1 MKIKNAFLG
10 FLLLSGLLISSCDND
25 IELNAP
31 YKEIG
36 VIYGL
41 INPSDSIHYVRI
53 QKAYLGEGNALTMA
67 QVADSIY
74 YPDILDVQM
83 VRIKD
88 GSMLSS
94 FPLTR
99 FIGAD
104 KEEGVFASSPNVLYK
119 SNGETIFRD
128 SEYKIVVKNTQSGN
142 QFSAQTP
149 IVDSLRIIR
158 PSILSNN
165 PVQWASQFPYK
176 VEYVTAKNG
185 KVYNLTIRFKYA
197 EEVFGSGVITPK
209 YIDWIFPNKLIA
221 NPDQVTNIIEEIDG
235 EDFYKFVGDQI
246 DVDPNMV
253 RYAGTLDFIF
263 TAGAEFL
270 ANYIAINQATT
281 SVLTSIPEYSN
292 VEGGTGIFSSRF
304 VQVSPN
310 KSMDAA
316 SLNLLKTSPYTAD
329 LNFQ

>member
-1 MKIKNAFLG
+1 MKLKNA
-10 FLLLSGLLISSCDND
+10 LLAIAVTSGMIFSSCDNE

-53 QKAYLGEGNALTMA
+53 QKAYLGPGNALTMA

-88 GSMLSS
+88 GSVMSS

-99 FIGAD
+99 FIGSD
-104 KEEGVFASSPNVLYK
+104 KEGGVFASSPNVLYK
-119 SNGETIFRD
+119 SNGEVISRD
-128 SEYKIVVKNTQSGN
+128 SEYKIMVTNTQTGN
-142 QFSAQTP
+142 IFSAQTP

-158 PSILSNN
+158 PAIASTNQI
-165 PVQWASQFPYK
+165 QWASQAPYR

-185 KVYNLTIRFKYA
+185 KVYNLTIRFKYG
-197 EEVFGSGVITPK
+197 EEVFGSGVVTPK
-209 YIDWIFPNKLIA
+209 HIDWIFPNRLVS
-221 NPDQVTNIIEEIDG
+221 NPDQIQNLIEEING
-235 EDFYKFVGDQI
+235 EDFYKFVADQI
-246 DVDPNMV
+246 DVDPAVV
-253 RYAGTLDFIF
+253 RYAGSMDFIF

-304 VQVSPN
+304 IQVSPN

-316 SLNLLKTSPYTAD
+316 SLVLLKTGPYTAD

>member
-1 MKIKNAFLG
+1 MKMKNVILALFI
-10 FLLLSGLLISSCDND
+10 LSGLTISSCDND

-53 QKAYLGEGNALTMA
+53 QKAYLGAGNALTMA

-88 GSMLSS
+88 GSVLGS

-104 KEEGVFASSPNVLYK
+104 KQEGIFAATPNVLYK
-119 SNGETIFRD
+119 SNGETISRD
-128 SEYKIVVKNTQSGN
+128 SEYKIVVTNTQSGN
-142 QFSAQTP
+142 VFSAQTP

-158 PSILSNN
+158 PSIASSNQ
-165 PVQWASQFPYK
+165 VQWASQFPYK

-209 YIDWIFPNKLIA
+209 YIDWIFPNRLVSNPEQVINLI
-221 NPDQVTNIIEEIDG
+221 QEIEG
-235 EDFYKFVGDQI
+235 EDFYKFVADQI

-304 VQVSPN
+304 IQVSPN
-310 KSMDAA
+310 KSMDPA
-316 SLNLLKTSPYTAD
+316 SLNLLKTGPYTSA